1 MNAEQ
6 FLERFAYAIETDSSE
21 LSLDT
26 DYKKLPVWDS
36 LNTLSVIAMA
46 DADFGVVLGGKDIEN
61 CTTIGDL
68 HQLAASKLAGA

>member
-1 MNAEQ
+1 MNPRQ
-6 FLERFAYAIETDSSE
+6 FLERFAFAIEQDVSE

-26 DYKKLPVWDS
+26 EYKVLPVWDS

-46 DADFGVVLGGKDIEN
+46 DADFGVVLSGKDLET

-68 HQLAASKLAGA
+68 YELASSKLASA